1 MTKFRLTAA
10 LAGVLSLAVGS
21 SSAFAGD
28 KSDTTTTTT
37 TTTTTK
43 KHSAAGKAAAPS
55 ASADNTETNRRD
67 RKDTEPTADQQKN
80 GEGDLKLTA
89 EIRRS
94 VIADKALSVNAHNVK
109 IIAQDGKVTLKGP
122 VENATEKKSVE
133 EKAEAVAGRKNVVS
147 EIQIKQ

>member
-1 MTKFRLTAA
+1 MTKFRFMAT
-10 LAGVLSLAVGS
+10 LAGVLSLAIGS
-21 SSAFAGD
+21 ASASAGE
-28 KSDTTTTTT
+28 KSDNVER
-37 TTTTTK
+37 TTTTK
-43 KHSAAGKAAAPS
+43 KRSAGTKADAPAPS

-80 GEGDLKLTA
+80 GESDLKLTA

-94 VIADKALSVNAHNVK
+94 VVADKALSMNAHNVK

-122 VENATEKKSVE
+122 VDSATEKKSVE